1 MTTST
6 VNPTSAEGSGT
17 AVLLRRSLAL
27 ILVAGA
33 GLLLLAAHSVRV
45 GEAWVQA
52 GLLRL
57 LGMGGR
63 QVESVVLV
71 ADGER
76 FGLAITAGCSV
87 GPLLAVFLLG
97 TAPVVWWRAMPVAR
111 VVRALARLGLVL
123 FLANQVR
130 IFVIVLAMR
139 VWGVERGY
147 EVSHVF
153 IGSAITTVGF
163 VLGVVL
169 LVRGLA
175 DAEQT

>member
-1 MTTST
+1 MSTTS
-6 VNPTSAEGSGT
+6 VPRSIR
-17 AVLLRRSLAL
+17 AVALRRSLAL
-27 ILVAGA
+27 LLVAGA
-33 GLLLLAAHSVRV
+33 ALLLVAAHGVRV

-52 GLLRL
+52 GLLRV

-71 ADGER
+71 GSDGSV

-87 GPLLAVFLLG
+87 GPLLAVFLVG
-97 TAPVVWWRAMPVAR
+97 TAPVVWWRDLPVGR
-111 VVRALARLGLVL
+111 VVQALARLALVL

-130 IFVIVLAMR
+130 ILVIVLAMR

-175 DAEQT
+175 DKDGAS

>member
-1 MTTST
+1 MSTTS
-6 VNPTSAEGSGT
+6 VRRSFG
-17 AVLLRRSLAL
+17 AVAVRRSLAL
-27 ILVAGA
+27 TLVAGA
-33 GLLLLAAHSVRV
+33 VLLLLGAHTVRV

-52 GLLRL
+52 GLLRI

-71 ADGER
+71 GSDGAL

-87 GPLLAVFLLG
+87 GPLLAVFLVG
-97 TAPVVWWRAMPVAR
+97 TAPVVWWRDLPFGR

-130 IFVIVLAMR
+130 ILVIVLAMR

-175 DAEQT
+175 DKGESS